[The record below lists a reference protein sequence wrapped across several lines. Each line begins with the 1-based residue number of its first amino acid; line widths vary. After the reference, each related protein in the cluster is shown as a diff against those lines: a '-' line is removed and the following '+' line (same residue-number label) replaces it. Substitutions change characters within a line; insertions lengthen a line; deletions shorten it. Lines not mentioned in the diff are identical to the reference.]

1 MTRRGDEGRAGDDD
15 ESLERWEDELADLDW
30 DEDDVDLDL
39 TDEDGEPADVPLDAE
54 GRPLAGPGSIA
65 PVWQR
70 AIARLV
76 DIFITFNVAGFLA
89 YVVVHP
95 SPDDGSLLTTLA
107 FAGVFWL
114 IAGAYEAG
122 MVAWKGQTLGK
133 MLLRIRIVRRTD
145 GERPSPGEAAVR
157 YAVPTVWLLLP
168 LPVVGQLMWMVVY
181 LSSIPNARRQGWHD
195 KAASTLVVVAG

>member
-1 MTRRGDEGRAGDDD
+1 MSPRYEGGRPGDDD
-15 ESLERWEDELADLDW
+15 ESLERWEDELADLEW
-30 DEDDVDLDL
+30 DDDVELDL
-39 TDEDGEPADVPLDAE
+39 TGDDDEAREVPLDEE
-54 GRPLAGPGSIA
+54 GRPLTGPGAIA

-76 DIFITFNVAGFLA
+76 DIFIVFNVAGFLA
-89 YVVVHP
+89 YVVVRP
-95 SPDDGSLLTTLA
+95 SPEDSSLLTTLA
-107 FAGVFWL
+107 FAGVFWV
-114 IAGAYEAG
+114 IAGVYEAG

-145 GERPSPGEAAVR
+145 GGRPSPGEAAVR

-195 KAASTLVVVAG
+195 KAASTLVVGA

>member
-1 MTRRGDEGRAGDDD
+1 MSGRHEGGTPGDDD

-30 DEDDVDLDL
+30 DDEVAVDLTRDA
-39 TDEDGEPADVPLDAE
+39 DGDVPLDDD
-54 GRPLAGPGSIA
+54 GRPLRGPGALA

-70 AIARLV
+70 AVARLV
-76 DIFITFNVAGFLA
+76 DIFIIFNVAGFLA
-89 YVVVHP
+89 YLIVHP
-95 SPDDGSLLTTLA
+95 SPEDSSLLTTLA
-107 FAGVFWL
+107 FAGVFWV
-114 IAGAYEAG
+114 IAGVYEAG

-145 GERPSPGEAAVR
+145 AGRPTPGEAAVR

-168 LPVVGQLMWMVVY
+168 VPIVGQLMWMVVY

-195 KAASTLVVVAG
+195 RAASTLVVVAG

>member
-1 MTRRGDEGRAGDDD
+1 MSPREGGTPGDDD

-30 DEDDVDLDL
+30 DDDVDVDL
-39 TDEDGEPADVPLDAE
+39 TRDADGDVPLDDE
-54 GRPLAGPGSIA
+54 GRPLRGRGALA

-70 AIARLV
+70 AVARLV
-76 DIFITFNVAGFLA
+76 DIFIIFNVAGFLA
-89 YVVVHP
+89 YVIVHP
-95 SPDDGSLLTTLA
+95 SEDDSSLLTTIA

-114 IAGAYEAG
+114 IAGVYEAG

-145 GERPSPGEAAVR
+145 GGRPSPGEAAVR
-157 YAVPTVWLLLP
+157 YAVPTVWLLVP
-168 LPVVGQLMWMVVY
+168 LPIVGQLMWMVVY

-195 KAASTLVVVAG
+195 KAASTLVVVA